1 MSTAKRK
8 EILFLWDGENWNP
21 NGDILTGNAPRYD
34 TDAQLA
40 LVTDVRVKRTI
51 RDFIDLRDKNP
62 KNRIFIKT
70 YMDEDG
76 KYFLDAKSAIKREI
90 PDIEKKKKDEIKQ
103 IVKDNFIDIRAF
115 GAVIPIQDKGSK
127 KAAAK
132 DEEKTEKDD
141 SSTGES
147 LTGAVQFKMSKSIH
161 KVTPVELQGSGAF
174 ASSYDEKDTKKQK
187 SNKTFREETYLPYA
201 MFATYGIVDA
211 FNAKANDFTEDDF
224 VVIRDAL
231 WKGTQNLI
239 TRSKIGQKSR
249 LLLVIEHDD
258 DAGLVGD
265 LNNLLTISETIEDR
279 ARNISDLELGFDKLI
294 DKINGVKSALNVNYI
309 CDDEFFSQYSTKF
322 PNTWKRILL

>member
-62 KNRIFIKT
+62 RNGVFIKT
-70 YMDEDG
+70 YMDDDG
-76 KYFLDAKSAIKREI
+76 RYFLDAKSAIKREI
-90 PDIEKKKKDEIKQ
+90 PNIETMKKHEIKQ
-103 IVKDNFIDIRAF
+103 NIKDRYIDIRAF

-127 KAAAK
+127 KNNK
-132 DEEKTEKDD
+132 DEEGAEKNE

-147 LTGAVQFKMSKSIH
+147 LTGAVQFRMSKSIH
-161 KVTPVELQGSGAF
+161 IVTPVELQGSGAF
-174 ASSYDEKDTKKQK
+174 ASEYDPKNAKKQK
-187 SNKTFREETYLPYA
+187 GNKTFREESYLPYA

-211 FNAKANDFTEDDF
+211 YNAKENDFTEDDF
-224 VVIRDAL
+224 LVIRDAL
-231 WKGTQNLI
+231 WKGTQNLV
-239 TRSKIGQKSR
+239 TRSKAGQKSR
-249 LLLVIEHDD
+249 LMLIIEHND

-265 LNNLLTISETIEDR
+265 LNNLIDISETIEDR
-279 ARNISDLELGFDKLI
+279 ARNMSDLELGFNKLISRI
-294 DKINGVKSALNVNYI
+294 DKIKDGCTVSYI
-309 CDDEFFSQYSTKF
+309 CDDEFYSLYAEKF
-322 PNTWKRILL
+322 PHNWKRVQV